1 VQGAARC
8 LHPIGSD
15 QLQTQALRHRGVQRI
30 RRAQPAG
37 VGLAQR
43 GGRFQV
49 LALDVHDLQIT
60 IVQHR
65 LQTGLRL
72 QRGALVSRRAAPLVG
87 RGAGEFG
94 QRPAADP
101 QLVFAARACAGRCAR
116 VFMEEQ
122 RHQHRGVEVGR
133 HRRRGSALQ

>member
-30 RRAQPAG
+30 RCAQPAG

-43 GGRFQV
+43 GGAFQV

-72 QRGALVSRRAAPLVG
+72 QRGALVSLRAAPLV
-87 RGAGEFG
+87 
-94 QRPAADP
+94 
-101 QLVFAARACAGRCAR
+101 GRCAR